1 MLDIAFD
8 FGCTGMQKNGKK
20 RYVSTQ
26 MDYQVVIDAL
36 NGYFRVMNIGKES
49 GIGDNGIRM
58 IDGSIP
64 PYDNFESQTHYTI
77 ERFFE

>member
-1 MLDIAFD
+1 
-8 FGCTGMQKNGKK
+8 
-20 RYVSTQ
+20 